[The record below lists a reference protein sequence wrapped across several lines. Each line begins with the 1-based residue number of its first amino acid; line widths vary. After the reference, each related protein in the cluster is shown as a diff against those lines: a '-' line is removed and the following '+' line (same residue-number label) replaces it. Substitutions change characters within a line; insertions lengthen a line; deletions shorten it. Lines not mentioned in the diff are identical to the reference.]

1 MTDFGSLPKGLLE
14 GLAASIGDGK
24 MGTRGAHCLNKSGL
38 NGCHQYLPTRKTVNS
53 YEYRSLARPGSGIE
67 IVLNEYFS
75 RRLPVSSTNVLY
87 TAARRAL
94 PESFLIASD
103 EQAVGWI
110 YSELDS
116 LVLKEKKAGKI
127 KESSQRRRG

>member
-24 MGTRGAHCLNKSGL
+24 MRTRRAHCLNKSGL
-38 NGCHQYLPTRKTVNS
+38 HGCRQYLPTRKTVNS

-67 IVLNEYFS
+67 IVLHEYFC
-75 RRLPVSSTNVLY
+75 RGLPVRSANVLY
-87 TAARRAL
+87 TAAWRGL
-94 PESFLIASD
+94 PMSFQIASD

-110 YSELDS
+110 CSELDS

-127 KESSQRRRG
+127 KESSQWRG